1 MEIAQYAYQS
11 VEWSVP
17 QVHVILVNQIQ
28 AGGEEKAEK
37 MDLVDIDKLLDEF
50 ESSEQ
55 TSSSTDKRIQSS
67 DTNRRIKVRSVLSS
81 LNDYVDYDR
90 KQNDKSATAPPVPGT
105 SERIH
110 VIILIISH
118 FITHIRLSI
127 QQSARKTHKRTPRIR
142 ASKQL
147 LLLLLLSM

>member
-1 MEIAQYAYQS
+1 
-11 VEWSVP
+11 
-17 QVHVILVNQIQ
+17 
-28 AGGEEKAEK
+28 

-90 KQNDKSATAPPVPGT
+90 KQNDKSATAPPVSGT
-105 SERIH
+105 NDC
-110 VIILIISH
+110 
-118 FITHIRLSI
+118 
-127 QQSARKTHKRTPRIR
+127 
-142 ASKQL
+142 
-147 LLLLLLSM
+147 M